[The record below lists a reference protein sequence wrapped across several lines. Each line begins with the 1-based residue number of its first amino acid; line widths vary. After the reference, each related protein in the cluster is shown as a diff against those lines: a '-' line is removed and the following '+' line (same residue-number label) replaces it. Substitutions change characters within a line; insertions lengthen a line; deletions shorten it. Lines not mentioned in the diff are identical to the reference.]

1 MTTGSRRKTQ
11 GQVTQES
18 WTHGSAASRVRW
30 FKTGFTTGDV
40 QACDTWAVDT
50 P

>member
-1 MTTGSRRKTQ
+1 M
-11 GQVTQES
+11 TQES
-18 WTHGSAASRVRW
+18 WTHGSAASRMSW
-30 FKTGFTTGDV
+30 FKTGFTRATL